1 MSFQERNFKCP
12 AEILKKIGITRKIRR
27 ESGFK
32 KAIGVFANS
41 FFLKNGNCI
50 ATLQFYNVE

>member
-1 MSFQERNFKCP
+1 MSG
-12 AEILKKIGITRKIRR
+12 EILKKIGKITRKIRR